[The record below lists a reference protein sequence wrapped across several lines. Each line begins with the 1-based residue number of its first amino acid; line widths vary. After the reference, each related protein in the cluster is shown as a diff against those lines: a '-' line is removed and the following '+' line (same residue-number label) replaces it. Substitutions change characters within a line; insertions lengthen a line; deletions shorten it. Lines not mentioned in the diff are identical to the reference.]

1 MTLGPAILPSNIT
14 DRTVRVFLNC
24 LLKDSVE
31 FIKPSFPAIGIFVG
45 ANLCVI
51 NGINCYEVI
60 ISEIKDACTAEETE
74 APATENTDYKNA
86 A

>member
-1 MTLGPAILPSNIT
+1 MFVYLRFLFYGTIAPSSREKT
-14 DRTVRVFLNC
+14 KVAYE
-24 LLKDSVE
+24 KG
-31 FIKPSFPAIGIFVG
+31 GISMKKLSISNQQIRDF
-45 ANLCVI
+45 ASS
-51 NGINCYEVI
+51 CYEVI